1 MTAPIV
7 RLHIGAM
14 KTGTTY
20 VQRMLAANS
29 AMLKESGV
37 LYPMPWPTQVAATRD
52 ALGLKGGDFKG
63 PVDGSW
69 DAMLERIH
77 SWDGPEVVLSMEFL
91 SFADAEGA
99 KKVVADLAPCQVE
112 VVLGARD
119 LARTVPAQWATGVR
133 NGQEWTYRKYF
144 ELLTRATP
152 SAPKRNFWMR
162 QDLGAMASHWAAQ
175 VGPDHVHV
183 VTVPP
188 RGADP
193 GLLWQR
199 MSGVLKLDAAAM
211 TDSTPKNESLGPTTI
226 ELLRRVNVAAAA
238 TEMPKLTYKTQVNR
252 ELSHVV
258 LPAIEEKHP
267 SLGVP
272 DEFHDWVRKESGR
285 ILDEI
290 RASGAAIVG
299 DLADLEPVLE
309 KGRPLVW
316 PEDLPTEDLLDS
328 AVAALVGYANLTAER
343 DLPDSRRAAARHHPI
358 GKRSA
363 GKGGANGG
371 GGRGGGKGRGQG
383 GKRRRAGGDEHAAE

>member
-20 VQRMLAANS
+20 VQQMLAANS

-63 PVDGSW
+63 PVTGAW
-69 DAMLERIH
+69 DTMLERIH
-77 SWDGPEVVLSMEFL
+77 SWDGPEVVISMEFL

-99 KKVVADLAPCQVE
+99 KKVVSDLAPCQVE

-119 LARTVPAQWATGVR
+119 LARTVPAQWATAVR
-133 NGQEWTYRKYF
+133 NGQQWTYRTF
-144 ELLTRATP
+144 LDQLTRRTP
-152 SAPKRNFWMR
+152 SRAQRHFWLR
-162 QDLGAMASHWAAQ
+162 QDLGAIASHWAEQ
-175 VGPDHVHV
+175 VGPEHVHV

-193 GLLWQR
+193 ALLWQR
-199 MSGVLKLDAAAM
+199 MAGVLGLDAAAM
-211 TDSTPKNESLGPTTI
+211 TDSTPKNESLGPTAI
-226 ELLRRVNVAAAA
+226 ELLRRVNVAAA
-238 TEMPKLTYKTQVNR
+238 EVDLPKLTYKNQINS

-258 LPAIEEKHP
+258 LPAIPEQHP
-267 SLGVP
+267 SLAVP
-272 DEFHDWVRKESGR
+272 DAYQGWVRTESRR

-290 RASGAAIVG
+290 RASGAAIIG
-299 DLADLEPVLE
+299 SLDDLEPVME
-309 KGRPLVW
+309 KGRPTVW

-328 AVAALVGYANLTAER
+328 AVSALVGFANVVGENELS
-343 DLPDSRRAAARHHPI
+343 DSRRA
-358 GKRSA
+358 
-363 GKGGANGG
+363 GA
-371 GGRGGGKGRGQG
+371 GRGGRKGRGQG
-383 GKRRRAGGDEHAAE
+383 GKRRRAGEEEHTAE